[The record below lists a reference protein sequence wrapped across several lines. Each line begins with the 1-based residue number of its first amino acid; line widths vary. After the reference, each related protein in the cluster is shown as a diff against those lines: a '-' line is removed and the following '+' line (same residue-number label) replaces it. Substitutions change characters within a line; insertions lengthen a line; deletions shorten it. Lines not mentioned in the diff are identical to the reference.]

1 MAILLSVNVFIA
13 NLYKICI
20 GVYSKLSIDQEVE
33 IIHLRDDDVFTMC
46 VILYFYVIFTKVVRW
61 HMKST
66 LQDNKFSSGDV
77 I

>member
-20 GVYSKLSIDQEVE
+20 WPCSKLSIDQEVE
-33 IIHLRDDDVFTMC
+33 IIHLRDDDMC

-66 LQDNKFSSGDV
+66 PQDNKFSSGDV